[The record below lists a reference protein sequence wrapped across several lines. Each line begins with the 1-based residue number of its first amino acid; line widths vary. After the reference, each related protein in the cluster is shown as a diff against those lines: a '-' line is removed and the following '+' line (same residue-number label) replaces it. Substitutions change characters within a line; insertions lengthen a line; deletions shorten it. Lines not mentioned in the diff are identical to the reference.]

1 MRAMW
6 KEDKLNEL
14 VRIPG
19 VGKSIARDLWNLG
32 IRNVDDLKGKS
43 PEKLYEQSND
53 LVGTVQDRCLLY
65 VFRCAVYY
73 AETDPTMYE
82 KEKLNWWYWKG
93 KEVNF
98 TTPDKGKRKPA
109 PMHRRFL
116 KVFSFSLFQV
126 VVFLI
131 FNYPV

>member
-1 MRAMW
+1 MDSQNLDKMW
-6 KEDKLNEL
+6 KEEKLNEL
-14 VRIPG
+14 MSIPG

-53 LVGTVQDRCLLY
+53 LLGTVQDRCLLY

-73 AETDPTMYE
+73 AETVPGQRE

-93 KEVNF
+93 KEVHL
-98 TTPDKGKRKPA
+98 PKRSA
-109 PMHRRFL
+109 TWRITLVSFL
-116 KVFSFSLFQV
+116 C
-126 VVFLI
+126 
-131 FNYPV
+131 

>member
-1 MRAMW
+1 MW
-6 KEDKLNEL
+6 KEEKLNEL
-14 VRIPG
+14 TRIPG

-43 PEKLYEQSND
+43 PEKLYEQSNR

-73 AETDPTMYE
+73 AETVPGMHE

-93 KEVNF
+93 KEAAF
-98 TTPDKGKRKPA
+98 PTHDKGKRKPA

-116 KVFSFSLFQV
+116 KLLSILLLLVF
-126 VVFLI
+126 VFL
-131 FNYPV
+131 VS